1 MPTATIC
8 KSRCELLPGF
18 TVRVIQGTG
27 TLYEVYPVRRH
38 GAIKRWPVRERIEF
52 LYLIHRTGHHVHHT
66 TGFDREEII
75 DLCIRI
81 NSNTRDFSGY
91 VLAGVF
97 GAPVSVS
104 ALVSVPAAVRGS
116 CGRAG
121 LPGGARSGGG
131 STGRVPRLTGPVLLP
146 GRCLC
151 WSVVIRWA
159 GTG

>member
-1 MPTATIC
+1 MAFIVSQGR
-8 KSRCELLPGF
+8 SRLSLSRPHHALSEKLKDMNWSRRRGHPPELRRLPEDDHSRAGEL
-18 TVRVIQGTG
+18 VAPGG
-27 TLYEVYPVRRH
+27 PAS
-38 GAIKRWPVRERIEF
+38 GSW
-52 LYLIHRTGHHVHHT
+52 
-66 TGFDREEII
+66 D
-75 DLCIRI
+75 
-81 NSNTRDFSGY
+81 NTRDFSGY